1 MNIKKIEQLIKKEET
16 EFFNSKK
23 DYSEFSK
30 YFTFKRYFSMNG
42 DSLPFFSF
50 ILAVSFMP
58 LILRMHSIFFSS
70 FSFTMGIILSLGSI
84 PVIFFI
90 PIFISYF
97 FHKFNSRKKFL
108 KTQKDS
114 KSHEAYIK
122 QKLQPFFDNFYVDNH
137 FINILKKE
145 LSDEQFIL
153 LNMDYP
159 KPSYEELKKWLN
171 KQIEIQKI
179 KDVKK
184 HEKLN
189 SRDIKKYNK
198 KNIKLNTI

>member
-1 MNIKKIEQLIKKEET
+1 MNINKIEQLIKKEET
-16 EFFNSKK
+16 EFLNSKR

-30 YFTFKRYFSMNG
+30 YFTFKRYFTMNG
-42 DSLPFFSF
+42 NSLSFFSF
-50 ILAVSFMP
+50 ILAVSLMP

-90 PIFISYF
+90 PMLISYLF
-97 FHKFNSRKKFL
+97 YKFNSRKNFF

-122 QKLQPFFDNFYVDNH
+122 EKIQPFFYNLYVDNNLM
-137 FINILKKE
+137 NILKKE

-159 KPSYEELKKWLN
+159 NPSYEELKKWLS
-171 KQIEIQKI
+171 KQTEVQRI

-184 HEKLN
+184 HNKLN
-189 SRDIKKYNK
+189 FRDIKKYNK

>member
-16 EFFNSKK
+16 EFFNSKR

-42 DSLPFFSF
+42 DSLSFFSF
-50 ILAVSFMP
+50 IFAISLMP
-58 LILRMHSIFFSS
+58 LILRMHSKFFSS
-70 FSFTMGIILSLGSI
+70 FGFTMGIILSLGS
-84 PVIFFI
+84 VLLIFSI
-90 PIFISYF
+90 PIFISYL
-97 FHKFNSRKKFL
+97 FHKFNSRKNFF

-122 QKLQPFFDNFYVDNH
+122 EKLQPFFDNLYVDTH
-137 FINILKKE
+137 FMNILKKE

-159 KPSYEELKKWLN
+159 KPSYEKLKKWLK
-171 KQIEIQKI
+171 KQTELQKI
-179 KDVKK
+179 KDLKK